1 MTLDQYDLGRAWQW
15 LREGVSLADAAA
27 RIGLKS
33 GELDRAL
40 WDWRMA
46 GGVSEARYRDEAD
59 LARLRRLAP
68 FDPMA
73 ARLLA
78 AASPRAAA

>member
-1 MTLDQYDLGRAWQW
+1 MTPDRYDLGRAWEW
-15 LREGVSLADAAA
+15 MKSGVSLADAAA
-27 RIGLKS
+27 RLSLKAD
-33 GELDRAL
+33 ELDKAL

-46 GGVSEARYRDEAD
+46 GGVSEAHHRDDAD

-68 FDPMA
+68 FDSLS

-78 AASPRAAA
+78 AASPSAAA